1 MASDPRRQVPRTD
14 TVLADARLS
23 AAVATLGR
31 ATVKR
36 AVTSAQE
43 QVRAGGLAADDL
55 PAAVLRTL
63 ADGPPGAP
71 SRVLNATGVVVH
83 TNLGRAPLSDTA
95 IGALVGAA
103 GYSDVEFDLAT
114 GARARRG
121 RGMLDALAAALPDA
135 EAVFAVNNGA
145 AAVVLATT
153 ALAAGREIVVSRGE
167 LVEIGDGFRLPELIE
182 STGARL
188 REVGT
193 TNRVRLGDYADAIG
207 PATAAVLKVHPSN
220 FRVEGFTSSVAVR
233 ELATLPV
240 PVIADVGS
248 GLLAPHPLLP
258 DEPDMASALRAGAAV
273 VDLQRRQA
281 AGRPAGRVVAGRAAF
296 VERLRRHPLARAL
309 RVDKLTIA
317 ALAAS
322 LDPQRNPVWQALDAD
337 EASLRER
344 CTALADALARNGVD
358 AEVVACDWGG
368 RRRRRARRGTPRLGG
383 DVAHC
388 LRGAPARR
396 PAAGDR
402 ARRARSL
409 PAGSA
414 LRRGIRRCHAAR
426 RGASRCR
433 TLTMH
438 VVATA
443 GHVDHGKSTLVRALT
458 GMEPDRWAEER
469 RRGLTID
476 LGFVWATLPRGGDVS
491 FVDVP
496 GHQRFIA
503 NMLAGLGPAPW
514 CCSSWPRTRAGRR
527 SRPNILPPST
537 RWASATAFSR

>member
-1 MASDPRRQVPRTD
+1 VAGDPRRQVPRTD
-14 TVLADARLS
+14 AVLADARLS

-55 PAAVLRTL
+55 PDAVLRAL

-71 SRVLNATGVVVH
+71 RRVLNATGVVVH

-135 EAVFAVNNGA
+135 GAVFAVNNGA

-193 TNRVRLGDYADAIG
+193 TNRVRLDDYADAIG

-273 VDLQRRQA
+273 ATCSGDKLLGGPQA
-281 AGRPAGRVVAGRAAF
+281 GLVAGRAAV

-322 LDPQRNPVWQALDAD
+322 LDPQRNPVWQALEAD
-337 EASLRER
+337 GASLHAR
-344 CTALADALARNGVD
+344 CTALAAALARDGVD
-358 AEVVACDWGG
+358 AEVVACAGAVGG
-368 RRRRRARRGTPRLGG
+368 GG
-383 DVAHC
+383 GPGVA
-388 LRGAPARR
+388 LPGWAV
-396 PAAGDR
+396 
-402 ARRARSL
+402 SL
-409 PAGSA
+409 PTAY
-414 LRRGIRRCHAAR
+414 AAR
-426 RGASRCR
+426 LRDGRPPVIGRVEHDRCLLDLR
-433 TLTMH
+433 C
-438 VVATA
+438 VATA
-443 GHVDHGKSTLVRALT
+443 DDVTLRDAVRVA
-458 GMEPDRWAEER
+458 
-469 RRGLTID
+469 
-476 LGFVWATLPRGGDVS
+476 
-491 FVDVP
+491 
-496 GHQRFIA
+496 
-503 NMLAGLGPAPW
+503 
-514 CCSSWPRTRAGRR
+514 AGR
-527 SRPNILPPST
+527 
-537 RWASATAFSR
+537 